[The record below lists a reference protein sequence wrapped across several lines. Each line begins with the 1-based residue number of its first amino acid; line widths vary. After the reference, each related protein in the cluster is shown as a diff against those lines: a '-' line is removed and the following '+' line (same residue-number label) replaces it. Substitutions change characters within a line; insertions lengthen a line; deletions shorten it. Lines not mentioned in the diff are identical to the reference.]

1 MSDPLD
7 RARHVADKSRRA
19 DERARFDLAAH
30 RRPFVTATAV
40 ADYLDVDP
48 RTIVRMIKEGALIGV
63 KVGRAWRIP
72 TEKARAA
79 FHVEAKHAS

>member
-1 MSDPLD
+1 MTDALD
-7 RARHVADKSRRA
+7 RARQVAEDAKNA

-30 RRPFVTATAV
+30 RRPFVTANAV

-79 FHVEAKHAS
+79 FHVEAKTA